1 MENIHF
7 SLMKPNPNTEES
19 NRSYWKHNA

>member
-7 SLMKPNPNTEES
+7 SLMKPNPNPE
-19 NRSYWKHNA
+19 A